1 MAFAMRMGVGRKKD
15 KKAQD
20 EADRGDVGAAK
31 LEVAL
36 REIYNKVDTECV
48 RPRHPPAA
56 CALPPTEKKAR
67 LSRNSGVLDKSQ
79 IGLLMEEAGAEL
91 EPHEV
96 DEVFATVDQDG
107 GGDVRSPDSPLFAHP
122 RRLSGRAPGFSL
134 GRG

>member
-56 CALPPTEKKAR
+56 CALPPTEKKRGCPGTPACSTRAR
-67 LSRNSGVLDKSQ
+67 SGC
-79 IGLLMEEAGAEL
+79 
-91 EPHEV
+91 
-96 DEVFATVDQDG
+96 
-107 GGDVRSPDSPLFAHP
+107 
-122 RRLSGRAPGFSL
+122 
-134 GRG
+134 

>member
-48 RPRHPPAA
+48 HPRRPPAA
-56 CALPPTEKKAR
+56 AAMPPTEKKKRGCPGTPACSTRAR
-67 LSRNSGVLDKSQ
+67 SGC
-79 IGLLMEEAGAEL
+79 
-91 EPHEV
+91 
-96 DEVFATVDQDG
+96 
-107 GGDVRSPDSPLFAHP
+107 
-122 RRLSGRAPGFSL
+122 
-134 GRG
+134 

>member
-1 MAFAMRMGVGRKKD
+1 MRMGVGRKKD

-79 IGLLMEEAGAEL
+79 IGPVSYTHLTL
-91 EPHEV
+91 PTIYSV
-96 DEVFATVDQDG
+96 
-107 GGDVRSPDSPLFAHP
+107 
-122 RRLSGRAPGFSL
+122 
-134 GRG
+134 

>member
-48 RPRHPPAA
+48 HPRRPPAA
-56 CALPPTEKKAR
+56 AAMPPTENKAR

-107 GGDVRSPDSPLFAHP
+107 GGHVRSPDSPGFAHP
-122 RRLSGRAPGFSL
+122 RRLPSRAPGFSL
-134 GRG
+134 CRG

>member
-48 RPRHPPAA
+48 HPRRPPAA
-56 CALPPTEKKAR
+56 AAMPPTEKKSAAVQELRRAR
-67 LSRNSGVLDKSQ
+67 Q
-79 IGLLMEEAGAEL
+79 
-91 EPHEV
+91 EP
-96 DEVFATVDQDG
+96 DRAADG
-107 GGDVRSPDSPLFAHP
+107 GGG
-122 RRLSGRAPGFSL
+122 SGAGAA
-134 GRG
+134 

>member
-48 RPRHPPAA
+48 RPRRAPAGA
-56 CALPPTEKKAR
+56 AMPPTEKKRDCPGTPACSTRAR
-67 LSRNSGVLDKSQ
+67 SGC
-79 IGLLMEEAGAEL
+79 
-91 EPHEV
+91 
-96 DEVFATVDQDG
+96 
-107 GGDVRSPDSPLFAHP
+107 
-122 RRLSGRAPGFSL
+122 
-134 GRG
+134 